1 MSLSLDPSLRALDTC
16 GCCEGA
22 DHAIQELWNRPGL
35 PAIVRRIG
43 THSAFKGAALAHL
56 ASVDLRAL
64 GQLRTRADDD
74 FTIALLDAW
83 SVTADILTFYQER
96 IANESYL
103 RTATETLSLY
113 QLARLVGYRPRPG
126 VAATAHLAFEIEGAG
141 DPDATVPVA
150 PGTRVSSIPGPG
162 EKPQTFETVEPVE
175 ARAEWNAIRPRQG
188 RPLPLAPDMPWALL
202 RGLAQIV
209 NAGDPVLIVAS
220 AAAADQQKKLI
231 RRVRKDDEAQTTR
244 IDFSDQPL
252 ETQSPYQLLTPAV
265 FTTLAQPLSGALI
278 RNAILKASWKQS
290 DLVAQARVQRW
301 PLASVKRNIRTELRS
316 RPIAVRTGIFPL
328 ERAAVFGHNAPLF
341 ASLPASQ
348 QQGGDW
354 DNRTL
359 AADDSDQGFV
369 HLDTVYRGVVP
380 ENWVVLE
387 TPTQRRVFAI
397 DSVTELSRAAFT
409 LSSKVTR
416 LKLAG
421 ATDAILGNFK
431 MRETTVWLARTEPLD
446 LADVPITEAVPEASD
461 PSRIELDGPY
471 VELGSGR
478 TLVLT
483 GERADLDGVVESE
496 LLTILEAEVTGGHT
510 WLTLRRPPVHRYKR
524 RSTTLTANVALSTHG
539 EHVRETLGGGDARV
553 AFQRFRLRQP
563 PLTWVSAANPRGVES
578 TLEVWVNDVRYREVE
593 RLYDAGPHD
602 RVYSVRTTD
611 DGQTWV
617 EFGDGQTG
625 VRLPT
630 GQENVVATYRKG
642 MGEEGLVR
650 PRQLALLV
658 TRPLGVRGVTN
669 PMGAADAAPAEGLAE
684 VRENAA
690 LPLLSLD
697 RVVSLRDYEDF
708 ARAFSGIAKALATW
722 TWDGRRRGVF
732 LTVAG
737 ARGAE
742 VTPGTQTYLN
752 LSTAIRRASQPGVR
766 VVIATYRS
774 AFFQVKAKV
783 KVDPSFHTATVLAA
797 VDATL
802 HAAFAFE
809 RRAFGQPVSTSE
821 IALIVHAVPGVV
833 AVDIDALFRP
843 GEAEL
848 PNPVVTADLPQS
860 GIAEPL
866 AAQLLLLDPRPV
878 ALGVMS

>member
-1 MSLSLDPSLRALDTC
+1 
-16 GCCEGA
+16 
-22 DHAIQELWNRPGL
+22 
-35 PAIVRRIG
+35 
-43 THSAFKGAALAHL
+43 
-56 ASVDLRAL
+56 
-64 GQLRTRADDD
+64 
-74 FTIALLDAW
+74 
-83 SVTADILTFYQER
+83 
-96 IANESYL
+96 
-103 RTATETLSLY
+103 
-113 QLARLVGYRPRPG
+113 
-126 VAATAHLAFEIEGAG
+126 
-141 DPDATVPVA
+141 
-150 PGTRVSSIPGPG
+150 
-162 EKPQTFETVEPVE
+162 
-175 ARAEWNAIRPRQG
+175 
-188 RPLPLAPDMPWALL
+188 
-202 RGLAQIV
+202 
-209 NAGDPVLIVAS
+209 
-220 AAAADQQKKLI
+220 
-231 RRVRKDDEAQTTR
+231 
-244 IDFSDQPL
+244 
-252 ETQSPYQLLTPAV
+252 
-265 FTTLAQPLSGALI
+265 
-278 RNAILKASWKQS
+278 
-290 DLVAQARVQRW
+290 
-301 PLASVKRNIRTELRS
+301 
-316 RPIAVRTGIFPL
+316 
-328 ERAAVFGHNAPLF
+328 
-341 ASLPASQ
+341 
-348 QQGGDW
+348 
-354 DNRTL
+354 
-359 AADDSDQGFV
+359 
-369 HLDTVYRGVVP
+369 
-380 ENWVVLE
+380 
-387 TPTQRRVFAI
+387 
-397 DSVTELSRAAFT
+397 
-409 LSSKVTR
+409 
-416 LKLAG
+416 
-421 ATDAILGNFK
+421 
-431 MRETTVWLARTEPLD
+431 
-446 LADVPITEAVPEASD
+446 
-461 PSRIELDGPY
+461 
-471 VELGSGR
+471 
-478 TLVLT
+478 
-483 GERADLDGVVESE
+483 
-496 LLTILEAEVTGGHT
+496 
-510 WLTLRRPPVHRYKR
+510 
-524 RSTTLTANVALSTHG
+524 
-539 EHVRETLGGGDARV
+539 
-553 AFQRFRLRQP
+553 
-563 PLTWVSAANPRGVES
+563 
-578 TLEVWVNDVRYREVE
+578 
-593 RLYDAGPHD
+593 
-602 RVYSVRTTD
+602 
-611 DGQTWV
+611 V

-752 LSTAIRRASQPGVR
+752 LSTAIRRASPPVVR

-848 PNPVVTADLPQS
+848 PNPVVTADLTQS